1 MAKYDDDDD
10 DDLPIKKK
18 EQGPLDGMFANTS
31 MVVLVIFAVCCSVIA
46 FILRVIAV
54 ATAKDPTAKSNATV
68 VLIISAIFAF
78 LGIVA
83 QIMRMSGGLGA
94 GFR

>member
-1 MAKYDDDDD
+1 MAKYDDDD

-31 MVVLVIFAVCCSVIA
+31 MVVLILFAVCCSLIA
-46 FILRVIAV
+46 FILSVICV

-68 VLIISAIFAF
+68 VLIVSAIFAF
-78 LGIVA
+78 LGGAV
-83 QIMRMSGGLGA
+83 QIARMGG
-94 GFR
+94 GFGGFK